1 MPEGPEV
8 ETVARSLAP
17 LITGA
22 RLGEAVVSTLPLRTP
37 ITAADLA
44 GLAGGQVTSI
54 GRHGKTLWIRVQT
67 PHRHRPDGDDDR
79 DGDDGLIVRLGMTGQ
94 LTVVK
99 SSTPLPPHT
108 HVQIPFI
115 DPAHAGTELRF
126 RDPRRFGEV
135 VPFVGDA
142 GLRQGC
148 ASLGP
153 DGLRLTDADRVLV
166 ASSLRR
172 TSRAIKEA
180 LLDQRVVAGVGNIYA
195 AEACFLAGLAP
206 TRRGTSLSRVE
217 AMRLVDGVQET
228 LAQGVA
234 HRGTSF
240 SDYVDA
246 SGDVGD
252 NARHLWVFLREGQGC
267 RCCNTPIA
275 RIVQGA
281 RSTFW
286 CPHCQRRRR

>member
-8 ETVARSLAP
+8 ETVRRTLAP

-22 RLGEAVVSTLPLRTP
+22 RLGVATVSALPLRTR
-37 ITAADLA
+37 ITSADLA
-44 GLAGGQVTSI
+44 FLAGRVVRDV
-54 GRHGKTLWIRVQT
+54 GRRGKTLWLRV
-67 PHRHRPDGDDDR
+67 DDD
-79 DGDDGLIVRLGMTGQ
+79 DGIVVRLGMTGQ
-94 LTVVK
+94 LTVTATA
-99 SSTPLPPHT
+99 TPLPPHT
-108 HVQIPFI
+108 HVRVPLT
-115 DPAHAGTELRF
+115 DDAGAPTGTELRF

-142 GLRQGC
+142 GLQALC
-148 ASLGP
+148 AGLGP
-153 DGLRLTDADRVLV
+153 DGLALGDDDR
-166 ASSLRR
+166 AGIAAALRQ

-180 LLDQRVVAGVGNIYA
+180 LLDQRLVAGVGNIYA

-206 TRRGTSLSRVE
+206 TRKGTSLTRAEAARLVEGVE
-217 AMRLVDGVQET
+217 AT
-228 LAQGVA
+228 LAQGVQ

-252 NARHLWVFLREGQGC
+252 NANHLWVFQREGEPC
-267 RCCNTPIA
+267 RRCGTPIA

-286 CPHCQRRRR
+286 CPQCQRRR

>member
-1 MPEGPEV
+1 MLF
-8 ETVARSLAP
+8 RSP
-17 LITGA
+17 
-22 RLGEAVVSTLPLRTP
+22 
-37 ITAADLA
+37 
-44 GLAGGQVTSI
+44 Q
-54 GRHGKTLWIRVQT
+54 
-67 PHRHRPDGDDDR
+67 
-79 DGDDGLIVRLGMTGQ
+79 
-94 LTVVK
+94 
-99 SSTPLPPHT
+99 
-108 HVQIPFI
+108 
-115 DPAHAGTELRF
+115 GTELRF

-142 GLRQGC
+142 GLREAC
-148 ASLGP
+148 AGLGP
-153 DGLRLTDADRVLV
+153 DGLSLSETDRVAV
-166 ASSLRR
+166 AAALRR
-172 TSRAIKEA
+172 TSRTIKEA
-180 LLDQRVVAGVGNIYA
+180 LLDQRLVAGVGNIYA

-206 TRRGTSLSRVE
+206 TRRGTSLTRAE
-217 AMRLVDGVQET
+217 ALRLVGGVQET

-252 NARHLWVFLREGQGC
+252 NARHLWVFLREGEGC
-267 RCCNTPIA
+267 RRCGTPIA

>member
-1 MPEGPEV
+1 VATAGRTRATIAEGN
-8 ETVARSLAP
+8 A
-17 LITGA
+17 
-22 RLGEAVVSTLPLRTP
+22 EA
-37 ITAADLA
+37 D
-44 GLAGGQVTSI
+44 
-54 GRHGKTLWIRVQT
+54 
-67 PHRHRPDGDDDR
+67 
-79 DGDDGLIVRLGMTGQ
+79 DGDDGLVVRLGMTGQ
-94 LTVVK
+94 LTVATT
-99 SSTPLPPHT
+99 STPLPPHT
-108 HVQIPFI
+108 HVQIPLV

-135 VPFVGDA
+135 VPFVGDSGLKAQRA
-142 GLRQGC
+142 G
-148 ASLGP
+148 LGP
-153 DGLRLTDADRVLV
+153 DGLGLTDDDRVAV
-166 ASSLRR
+166 AAALRK

-180 LLDQRVVAGVGNIYA
+180 LLDQRLVAGVGNIYA

-206 TRRGTSLSRVE
+206 TRRGTSLSRAE
-217 AMRLVDGVQET
+217 ALRLVDGVEET

-267 RCCNTPIA
+267 RRCDTPIA

-286 CPHCQRRRR
+286 CPRCQRRRR